1 MLPMPNLLYIF
12 PQSRPLQP
20 PSCLLQRLHQNHFTP
35 KMFNLYTRCCLENW
49 VSLILSI
56 AKNKTHQN
64 VVELFCA
71 PSEELKPTE
80 TITLDKKLQL
90 LQIHLGTGT
99 EVNFLRFS
107 TVV

>member
-1 MLPMPNLLYIF
+1 M
-12 PQSRPLQP
+12 
-20 PSCLLQRLHQNHFTP
+20 
-35 KMFNLYTRCCLENW
+35 
-49 VSLILSI
+49 SLILSI

-64 VVELFCA
+64 VAIIDLESFCA

-80 TITLDKKLQL
+80 TITLDNKLQQ

-99 EVNFLRFS
+99 DVKFLRFS